1 MERKFTKASQLRSKA
16 RKTQGKWLATELAIL
31 LHASTNNTQTSDGV
45 SGRSP
50 TMDLFTSAGARKYLN
65 SAERHRFEAAAQT
78 MLPELRLFCLV
89 LLWSGCRISEALAI
103 TPMAIDRD
111 AKVIAILTLK
121 RRRRHVVRQIPMPP
135 QLINE
140 LAEVFDLPQRE
151 KDIHERAARLWDWH
165 RTTAWRHVKA
175 AMRLADVSS
184 GAAMPKGLRHG
195 FGVAAFQ
202 AVPPHLV
209 QRWLGH
215 ASLRTTA
222 IYGDVSGREE
232 RLLAKRLWDSW

>member
-1 MERKFTKASQLRSKA
+1 MDRKFTKTSPLRSKT
-16 RKTQGKWLATELAIL
+16 RKTRGKWLATELAIL
-31 LHASTNNTQTSDGV
+31 LHARIKKTEISEGL

-65 SAERHRFEAAAQT
+65 SAERHRFEAAAQD
-78 MLPELRLFCLV
+78 MPPEMRLFCLV

-103 TPMAIDRD
+103 TPMAVDRE
-111 AKVIAILTLK
+111 ARAIAFVTLK
-121 RRRRHVVRQIPMPP
+121 RRRRNVVRQIPMPP
-135 QLINE
+135 ALIDE
-140 LAEVFDLPQRE
+140 LTEAFNLPERE
-151 KDIHERAARLWDWH
+151 KDAHERAARLWNWN

-175 AMRLADVSS
+175 AMRLAGVSAS
-184 GAAMPKGLRHG
+184 AAMPKGLRHG

-222 IYGDVSGREE
+222 IYGDVSGQEE

>member
-1 MERKFTKASQLRSKA
+1 MDEKLTKASPLRSKTH
-16 RKTQGKWLATELAIL
+16 KTKGKWLATELAIL
-31 LHASTNNTQTSDGV
+31 LHARTNNKEISDGP
-45 SGRSP
+45 GARSP
-50 TMDLFTSAGARKYLN
+50 AMELFTSAGARKYLN

-78 MLPELRLFCLV
+78 MPNNVRLFCLV

-103 TPMAIDRD
+103 TPTAIDRD

-135 QLINE
+135 ELINE
-140 LAEVFDLPQRE
+140 LTEVFNLSERE
-151 KDIHERAARLWDWH
+151 KDTRERATRLWNWH
-165 RTTAWRHVKA
+165 RTTAWRYVKA
-175 AMRLADVSS
+175 AMRLAGVAG

-195 FGVAAFQ
+195 FGVAAFE

>member
-1 MERKFTKASQLRSKA
+1 MTRKFKESFQVRSKTH
-16 RKTQGKWLATELAIL
+16 KTVWKWLATILAIL
-31 LHASTNNTQTSDGV
+31 LHARANNTGISYGA

-50 TMDLFTSAGARKYLN
+50 TMDLFTSAGGRKYLN

-78 MLPELRLFCLV
+78 MPHEVRLFCLV

-103 TPMAIDRD
+103 TPMAIDRE
-111 AKVIAILTLK
+111 AKVIALVTLK
-121 RRRRHVVRQIPMPP
+121 RRRRHVIRQIPMPP
-135 QLINE
+135 ELISE
-140 LAEVFDLPQRE
+140 LAKTFNLPERE
-151 KDIHERAARLWDWH
+151 KDPHERTARLWNWN

-175 AMRLADVSS
+175 AMRLAGVSG

>member
-1 MERKFTKASQLRSKA
+1 MDRKFTKAFLLRSKTH
-16 RKTQGKWLATELAIL
+16 KTRGKSLATELAIL
-31 LHASTNNTQTSDGV
+31 LHARTKTTEISDGF
-45 SGRSP
+45 SSRSP
-50 TMDLFTSAGARKYLN
+50 TLDLFTSAGARKYLN

-78 MLPELRLFCLV
+78 MPNKVRLFCLV

-103 TPMAIDRD
+103 TPLAVDRE
-111 AKVIAILTLK
+111 AKVIALFTLK
-121 RRRRHVVRQIPMPP
+121 RRRRNVIRQIPMPP
-135 QLINE
+135 ELINE
-140 LAEVFDLPQRE
+140 LAEAFNLPERE
-151 KDIHERAARLWDWH
+151 KDTHERAVRLWNWH

-175 AMRLADVSS
+175 AMRLAGVAG

-195 FGVAAFQ
+195 FGVAAFE

-222 IYGDVSGREE
+222 IYGDVSGPEE